1 MRPFTSC
8 PGQRESAAVNEA
20 PRLFEL
26 RTETQS
32 LGAPGALAVASHLAV
47 LALIAAL
54 GARESE
60 NPRAPA
66 PEYEEVVFRTPPKR
80 KPMPKLESGGSG
92 VATGAPE
99 ATAKRREL
107 RAPKEMPAPPS
118 TEPVLGEIVSL
129 EKFATPVDVP
139 DSDSEDSDGVED
151 QGPALGSGGDG
162 HGSGFGSGS
171 ASGSGFGRGAM
182 SPRSK
187 ARRAWFTTNQW
198 KCERPDRQEKAGR
211 VMVRVRVTV
220 QPDGRPSRVVI
231 VQPGAE
237 IFDLRAM
244 QCATAEDYVSALD
257 EDGTPM
263 VGVAEFA
270 IQFL

>member
-1 MRPFTSC
+1 M
-8 PGQRESAAVNEA
+8 NEA

-129 EKFATPVDVP
+129 DGRKQTVEITGGKEDQRTVRLAPPSYVAATITDIHGRPTPAKISFTGKDGTKDPDWGP
-139 DSDSEDSDGVED
+139 DSGEI
-151 QGPALGSGGDG
+151 A
-162 HGSGFGSGS
+162 S
-171 ASGSGFGRGAM
+171 ARL
-182 SPRSK
+182 PH
-187 ARRAWFTTNQW
+187 
-198 KCERPDRQEKAGR
+198 
-211 VMVRVRVTV
+211 
-220 QPDGRPSRVVI
+220 PDGRRRAGRGTAGPQEARPGRGRPVDRPRLAHPS
-231 VQPGAE
+231 GAGRSG
-237 IFDLRAM
+237 LRRTSPNGSHASSHWKIRQTDGM
-244 QCATAEDYVSALD
+244 NGNDQHRASRFHRHLD
-257 EDGTPM
+257 
-263 VGVAEFA
+263 
-270 IQFL
+270 